1 MLLQQL
7 RGCFRPPRPLQ
18 KARFGHTFLLQERKS
33 FEMTVSKVGMIIALQ
48 IMPMRLLNDEVY

>member
-7 RGCFRPPRPLQ
+7 RGCFRPLWPLQ

-33 FEMTVSKVGMIIALQ
+33 FEMIVSPVGMIIALQ
-48 IMPMRLLNDEVY
+48 KVPMRLFNDEVY